1 MTQEKFKKE
10 FATELESLMV
20 KYEIAQ
26 SITIFPLEGMTRIMT
41 YSVKKEEEKKMSE
54 VFVRFSDLIGKIDTE
69 TVSTLND
76 FLEQT
81 FEEYEDKEE
90 SMSQVTW
97 ETIAYQN
104 AEELLSAED
113 YENLENAQI
122 LKLAAIEAN
131 EWERAAKHRESE
143 LSILKKVMEIVE
155 LKDPTEENLDY

>member
-10 FATELESLMV
+10 FATELEALMI

-41 YSVKKEEEKKMSE
+41 YSTKKEEEKSMSE

-81 FEEYEDKEE
+81 FEEYEDKED
-90 SMSQVTW
+90 SISQVTW

-104 AEELLSAED
+104 AEELLIETH
-113 YENLENAQI
+113 YENLMDIQM
-122 LKLAAIEAN
+122 LKNTAIQNN
-131 EWERAAKHRESE
+131 EWEYAAKYREEE
-143 LSILKKVMEIVE
+143 LLILSKVMDILE
-155 LKDPTEENLDY
+155 LKDPIEENLD